1 MADDINAATEAEPS
15 GTLDQTAEQQPQP
28 TTSAGQPQTQ
38 DQVAQGLPRRG
49 TPRASLF
56 RDNDAFDT
64 HEHTT
69 LLLANRV
76 ERCETF
82 LQAQEANVVEI
93 HDGLNDSIDFQA
105 SLNQKLDTRAQETTA
120 LHEQCNALAQETAT
134 LRDDNAALTQQVAT
148 LHHVVRELLDQPADA
163 NRVTAQPP
171 APIDLTSSTR
181 PPRLAPLRSPGA
193 VQKPAVPPPSQ
204 QVQALNSE
212 VQALRELLAA
222 RPPAARQVP
231 LDQQRH
237 GRHLQKIE
245 KLQRPNYTHKC
256 MGSQSLLLAEEQFLR
271 YATQLQ
277 QECGA
282 SDELIVE
289 QLYKCIPAYMKDE
302 IMEYGTVAYN
312 VDDFVKLFRSYFT
325 PNLSAFYTTFT
336 NQQGNVHLQ
345 QAHQSVRDFM

>member
-38 DQVAQGLPRRG
+38 DQVAQGFPRRG
-49 TPRASLF
+49 TPSASLF

-82 LQAQEANVVEI
+82 LQAQEANVADI

-134 LRDDNAALTQQVAT
+134 LRDDNAALTQQVASLHQALAT
-148 LHHVVRELLDQPADA
+148 LHHTVRELLDQPADA

-171 APIDLTSSTR
+171 AQIDLTGSTR

-212 VQALRELLAA
+212 IQALREQLLAA
-222 RPPAARQVP
+222 RPPAARPVS
-231 LDQQRH
+231 LDQQRRKDG
-237 GRHLQKIE
+237 GRLRTVLVLLHSTTHL
-245 KLQRPNYTHKC
+245 LQP
-256 MGSQSLLLAEEQFLR
+256 
-271 YATQLQ
+271 
-277 QECGA
+277 
-282 SDELIVE
+282 
-289 QLYKCIPAYMKDE
+289 
-302 IMEYGTVAYN
+302 
-312 VDDFVKLFRSYFT
+312 
-325 PNLSAFYTTFT
+325 
-336 NQQGNVHLQ
+336 
-345 QAHQSVRDFM
+345 